1 MKKGILFLVMLFVVG
16 SLLVACGG
24 ENNENTAPEQ
34 EVNNEQSET
43 TTDND
48 SNKNEEGSEEEG
60 NDQSEPQPK
69 ADPLVVSVDKL
80 VEDLDNNA
88 LNASNTYKGKYV
100 EVTGQL
106 ATIDSGGK
114 YFSLNPMNDSFT
126 MTNVRC
132 DITQE
137 QVGTVSKF
145 TQKQKVIVTGTITDV
160 GEIMGYSLKVESIK

>member
-1 MKKGILFLVMLFVVG
+1 MNKTMKMLGIITLFTIVMTG
-16 SLLVACGG
+16 CA
-24 ENNENTAPEQ
+24 EQ
-34 EVNNEQSET
+34 EVSK
-43 TTDND
+43 DNASPEVEKKMD
-48 SNKNEEGSEEEG
+48 EDKEPKKEVKE
-60 NDQSEPQPK
+60 EPQPK

-126 MTNVRC
+126 MTNVKC